1 MKPAI
6 SEAIPATATALMRV
20 GATTSR
26 LAASGGG
33 VSDKQPNIT
42 AQARQIIVSRS
53 SENSV
58 TAPTGR
64 PKGSRHANQRGTL
77 SGSDAM
83 NIWCRI

>member
-33 VSDKQPNIT
+33 VSDKQP
-42 AQARQIIVSRS
+42 QIIVSRS

>member
-6 SEAIPATATALMRV
+6 SEAIP
-20 GATTSR
+20 
-26 LAASGGG
+26 G
-33 VSDKQPNIT
+33 VSDKQP
-42 AQARQIIVSRS
+42 QIIVSRS